1 MAGTRG
7 SGPRPRAV
15 AIRSSR
21 MTSVEQ
27 PLPGFLLRWA
37 LLCSEPAAER
47 EALKVTPA
55 TSVTGALPGGRSG
68 GRPEE
73 SKGEAPLSEFY
84 VVRVL
89 CWSGGES
96 AIYAEGCHRE
106 VALLRQVV
114 WPLCL

>member
-7 SGPRPRAV
+7 SGPRPRAA

-21 MTSVEQ
+21 MTSLEQ
-27 PLPGFLLRWA
+27 PLPGFLLRCA
-37 LLCSEPAAER
+37 LLCSAPAAER

-55 TSVTGALPGGRSG
+55 TPATGALPGGRSG

-84 VVRVL
+84 IACVL

-96 AIYAEGCHRE
+96 AVYAEGCHRE
-106 VALLRQVV
+106 MALLLR
-114 WPLCL
+114 